1 MEYALPKTGSL
12 YWLQRHSPTVLGA
25 FLLVAMGVSLAWQS
39 AEWLRVLNSP
49 PPPVEYTAPRPVA
62 QVSLEKLTP
71 LFGPDL
77 TQPLAPP
84 TTTLRL
90 TLHGSF
96 VNADPLRSSAIIQR
110 NGDKPQRFEI
120 GSELE
125 TGVRLHAVYADRI
138 EIERKGRLEVLH
150 FPSRGRA
157 GNAPTLSSP
166 LTAEDQAA
174 QLDALQDDSLRQLR
188 ERLVSLRQK
197 MNSSGTRATDAPAPI
212 EQPTESD

>member
-1 MEYALPKTGSL
+1 MPKTGSL

-25 FLLVAMGVSLAWQS
+25 FLLTAMGISLAWQS
-39 AEWLRVLNSP
+39 AEWLRVLKAP
-49 PPPVEYTAPRPVA
+49 PPPVEYPAPPSA
-62 QVSLEKLTP
+62 PQVPLETLTL

-96 VNADPLRSSAIIQR
+96 VNVDPLRSSAIIQR
-110 NGDKPQRFEI
+110 NGDKPQRFAI
-120 GSELE
+120 DSELE
-125 TGVRLHAVYADRI
+125 SGVRLHAVYADRV
-138 EIERKGRLEVLH
+138 EIERNGRRETLH

-157 GNAPTLSSP
+157 GIAPTLSTP
-166 LTAEDQAA
+166 LTAEEHAA

-188 ERLVSLRQK
+188 ERLASLRQRL
-197 MNSSGTRATDAPAPI
+197 NSSTRTTDTPLPI